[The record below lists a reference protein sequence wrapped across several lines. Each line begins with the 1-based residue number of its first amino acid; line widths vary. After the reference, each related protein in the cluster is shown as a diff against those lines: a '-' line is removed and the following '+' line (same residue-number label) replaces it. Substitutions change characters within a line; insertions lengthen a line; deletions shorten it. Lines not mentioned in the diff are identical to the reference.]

1 MNAADE
7 SMTGSAFELVTLLH
21 GFTHLAKRSGELD
34 GNLPVRAARYCG
46 PVFEGSAAGFQ
57 IQVDQPMTVR
67 RKRGDGAHLAVA
79 WDLTPPALEAV
90 TERVKDALE
99 RGVREGLLARN
110 GFWHRL
116 LKEDALP
123 ARGGRAFV
131 WTGHLIRPRA
141 GLWLL
146 VGGAFNRRSRIPVI
160 DHVVTDPGQ
169 YVPLL
174 VELDISALDAKRT
187 AKPLWI
193 ESELGCVTPLSPR
206 ARLTKERLQPG
217 APELRQFASYFS
229 EAHFESKGKH
239 PTATYVRQQRERRV
253 RAAPRGDA
261 RLLFAG
267 PDVHAVGTFRRFIG
281 SEGFSVRPHA
291 PGELQYALVRNIA
304 PIQWTW
310 QGQTHTTFQVDS
322 ARAVSGLRKLWQAT
336 AGDTAPSAFEF
347 LSRYALG
354 EQWDQP
360 YVQLQPWVFTPTP
373 DGWSMLVD
381 GFHHPPD
388 YDGMRAV
395 IATDWFFALAMVY
408 RLYAPSTVRIPLR
421 APMLRALPVP
431 RATLELGFT
440 ETVLDDA
447 HPVGEAE
454 ADEQQRK
461 RGGMDKEERTNGDP
475 EELRSAGGQSL
486 SGFSDLSGVATV
498 ILA

>member
-1 MNAADE
+1 MSTTAD
-7 SMTGSAFELVTLLH
+7 SMTGSAFELVTLLP

-57 IQVDQPMTVR
+57 IQVAQPMTVR
-67 RKRGDGAHLAVA
+67 RKSASGRVAAV
-79 WDLTPPALEAV
+79 WDLTPPALTLV
-90 TERVKDALE
+90 TERVNDALE
-99 RGVREGLLARN
+99 TAVREGLLARN

-116 LKEDALP
+116 LQGDALP
-123 ARGGRAFV
+123 VRGNRAFI

-146 VGGAFNRRSRIPVI
+146 VGGAFNRRSRVPVVE
-160 DHVVTDPGQ
+160 HVVTDPER

-174 VELDISALDAKRT
+174 VELDVRALDG
-187 AKPLWI
+187 KPHWI
-193 ESELGCVTPLSPR
+193 ECELGCVTPLSPR
-206 ARLTKERLQPG
+206 ARMTKERLRPG
-217 APELRQFASYFS
+217 APELSQFASYFS
-229 EAHFESKGKH
+229 EAHFEAKGKH
-239 PTATYVRQQRERRV
+239 STASYVRQQRERRV
-253 RAAPRGDA
+253 KAASRGDA

-267 PDVHAVGTFRRFIG
+267 PDVHSVGEFRRFIG
-281 SEGFSVRPHA
+281 AAGFTARPHA
-291 PGELQYALVRNIA
+291 PGELQFAMIRNIA
-304 PIQWTW
+304 PIEWTW
-310 QGQTHTTFQVDS
+310 QGQTHTSFQVDS
-322 ARAVSGLRKLWQAT
+322 ARLLPALEALWRQT

-381 GFHHPPD
+381 GCHHVPD

-408 RLYAPSTVRIPLR
+408 RLYAPSTVRIPFR

-431 RATLELGFT
+431 RATLDLGFT
-440 ETVLDDA
+440 EIVLGGDA
-447 HPVGEAE
+447 PQA
-454 ADEQQRK
+454 
-461 RGGMDKEERTNGDP
+461 
-475 EELRSAGGQSL
+475 
-486 SGFSDLSGVATV
+486 
-498 ILA
+498 

>member
-1 MNAADE
+1 MSTAGDA
-7 SMTGSAFELVTLLH
+7 MTDSAFELVTLLH

-67 RKRGDGAHLAVA
+67 RKPGGGAQVA
-79 WDLTPPALEAV
+79 WNLTPPALEAV
-90 TERVKDALE
+90 TERVDEALE
-99 RGVREGLLARN
+99 KAVREGLLARH

-116 LKEDALP
+116 LKGDALP
-123 ARGGRAFV
+123 ARGGRAFI

-146 VGGAFNRRSRIPVI
+146 VGGAFNRRSRVPII
-160 DHVVTDPGQ
+160 EHVVTDPDR

-174 VELDISALDAKRT
+174 IELDVRALDGR
-187 AKPLWI
+187 PIWI
-193 ESELGCVTPLSPR
+193 ESELGCVTPLAPR

-229 EAHFESKGKH
+229 EAHFETKGKH

-267 PDVHAVGTFRRFIG
+267 PDVHSVGEFRRFIG
-281 SEGFSVRPHA
+281 AGGFSARPQA
-291 PGELQYALVRNIA
+291 PGELQFALVRNIA

-310 QGQTHTTFQVDS
+310 QGQTHTSFQVDS
-322 ARAVSGLRKLWQAT
+322 ARAVSALQKLWQAT
-336 AGDTAPSAFEF
+336 AGDTAPSAFQF

-381 GFHHPPD
+381 GYHHPPD

-408 RLYAPSTVRIPLR
+408 RLYAPSTVRIPFR

-440 ETVLDDA
+440 ETVLD
-447 HPVGEAE
+447 AE
-454 ADEQQRK
+454 A
-461 RGGMDKEERTNGDP
+461 
-475 EELRSAGGQSL
+475 
-486 SGFSDLSGVATV
+486 VAPR
-498 ILA
+498 